1 METIEA
7 SGKSKMDTLNAM
19 KLYCHIVDAGQ
30 LSIAAD
36 QLNLSKGAVSKQLA
50 KLETHLGGR
59 LLNRTTR
66 RLTPTEVGIAFYE
79 RAKQILESVEEAE
92 CVVTGLTAEPSGTLK
107 INAPMSFGF
116 LYMGELLA
124 KYQQKYPKVKIDITL
139 HDRQIDLVEEGYD
152 LALRIATLKDSSLIA
167 RKIASCHIVMCA
179 SPAYLKKHGEPKTP
193 MDLKKH
199 QCISY
204 AYSDSV
210 KYWVLESSLKNSQ
223 GKKKQVSI
231 NSALTT
237 NNGNL
242 ICDAMINGMG
252 IASLPTFIAGDAIRK
267 GDAKIIMDDWR
278 PPQEDISL
286 LYPSSKHLSAKVRAF
301 VDLAVEHFKPL
312 PDEVNEWDRELLL

>member
-1 METIEA
+1 
-7 SGKSKMDTLNAM
+7 M
-19 KLYCHIVDAGQ
+19 KLYCHIVESGQ

-36 QLNLSKGAVSKQLA
+36 QLNLSKGTVSKQLA

-116 LYMGELLA
+116 LHMGALLA
-124 KYQQKYPKVKIDITL
+124 KYQEKYPKVTLDISL

-167 RKIASCHIVMCA
+167 RKLAPCHIVMCA
-179 SPAYLKKHGEPKTP
+179 SPAYLQKYGEPKTP
-193 MDLKKH
+193 NDLKKH
-199 QCISY
+199 QCLLY

-210 KYWVLESSLKNSQ
+210 KYWTLESKE
-223 GKKKQVSI
+223 GKKKQIPIKGPLV
-231 NSALTT
+231 A

-242 ICDAMINGMG
+242 IADAIINGMG
-252 IASLPTFIAGDAIRK
+252 IAPLPTFIVGDAIRK
-267 GDAKIIMDDWR
+267 GEIKIIMNDW
-278 PPQEDISL
+278 QSQTENISL

-301 VDLAVEHFKPL
+301 VDMAVEHFKPL
-312 PDEVNEWDRELLL
+312 EGDTNEWDKGLLLY